1 MGYGVSSLLGPR
13 KQSFWSQINCSQ
25 MKLLFFLKLCPIF
38 IVPTLCKFSKYV
50 QRNAFATFIFS
61 RGSVISKEFF
71 STQWYKV
78 LCWSKFMFSKKATK
92 IDKTFTV
99 NLTVQAFLDFSG
111 FNFRNFWF
119 TAVYNYILFSS
130 PLVLL
135 SNLDLCGYCFRSF
148 FLESPH

>member
-1 MGYGVSSLLGPR
+1 
-13 KQSFWSQINCSQ
+13 

-71 STQWYKV
+71 LLNDIRYFAG
-78 LCWSKFMFSKKATK
+78 SKFMFSKKATK
-92 IDKTFTV
+92 IDKIFTV

-111 FNFRNFWF
+111 FNFRNF
-119 TAVYNYILFSS
+119 
-130 PLVLL
+130 
-135 SNLDLCGYCFRSF
+135 
-148 FLESPH
+148 